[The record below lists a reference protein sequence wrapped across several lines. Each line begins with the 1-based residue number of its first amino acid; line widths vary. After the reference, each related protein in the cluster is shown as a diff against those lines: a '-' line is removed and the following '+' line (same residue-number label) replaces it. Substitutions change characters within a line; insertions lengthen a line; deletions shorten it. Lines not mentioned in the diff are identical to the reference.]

1 MSNIKLEDLKEGM
14 LVKLK
19 TKDQLLETGWN
30 LECSIYYHKE
40 SNCRIVYPMYNYLG
54 GTCEIKEIDEDGTFY
69 LKDAEEWL
77 WDALMVHSIVSKE
90 CDIKVGDVVKLKSL
104 EQLKEEGWNEFIQSY
119 LKHNNSSI
127 YISPNMF
134 PFFGREF
141 EVQEVYE
148 AMGETLFS
156 VVSEEQDEYYSW
168 HFTPM
173 MVDYAVEE
181 YCNYSNEEPYYAVCE
196 EQESVAWDK
205 ESIQRTF
212 EELEMYDKGY
222 MDGFKR
228 AIELMKDKFGVEL

>member
-19 TKDQLLETGWN
+19 TEEQLLETGWDS
-30 LECSIYYHKE
+30 EYSIYYHEE
-40 SNCRIVYPMYNYLG
+40 SNCGVVYPMCKYLG
-54 GTCEIKEIDEDGTFY
+54 KTYKIEEINEDDTFC
-69 LKDAEEWL
+69 LKDVEDWS
-77 WDALMVHSIVSKE
+77 WDVLMVHSIVSKE

-104 EQLKEEGWNEFIQSY
+104 EQLKEEGWNPFVQGY
-119 LKHNNSSI
+119 LKHDNSSI
-127 YISPNMF
+127 YISPSMF
-134 PFFGREF
+134 PFFGQEF
-141 EVQEVYE
+141 EVQEVYK

-168 HFTPM
+168 RFTPI
-173 MVDYAVEE
+173 MVDYIVEE
-181 YCNYSNEEPYYAVCE
+181 YRNYGNEEPYYAVCE

-212 EELEMYDKGY
+212 EELEMYDRGY

-228 AIELMKDKFGVEL
+228 AIELMKEKFGVEL